1 MSPMK
6 AMVTLSKKRQ
16 SRLIML
22 NGIEIDRITARKAV
36 EVLGLSPYNIK
47 ITLAVCRGK
56 STTTLAQGN
65 RGGNLILT

>member
-36 EVLGLSPYNIK
+36 EVLGRSPYNIK
-47 ITLAVCRGK
+47 RTLAAYRME
-56 STTTLAQGN
+56 STVKLAHGN
-65 RGGNLILT
+65 RGENLILT